1 MNKHKLR
8 NFLATTF
15 LGGVV
20 VILPLAI
27 FGLLANWII
36 GIIGGFLDPVVSLFP
51 ESWNVTLVKLI
62 AFAIIT
68 VLCFLI
74 GLSVRTQIGTAI
86 FSLFEENTIGRLP
99 FYSVIKETVQQFIG
113 KEKTPF
119 SRVVLVEPF
128 AKGAKMIGFVTDENE
143 EEGTYTVFAPT
154 APNPT
159 NGYVF
164 ILTKEQ
170 IEFLDVKSEQAMKS
184 IVSLGAGTAGMA
196 KVGKATS

>member
-51 ESWNVTLVKLI
+51 ESWNVTVVKLI

-86 FSLFEENTIGRLP
+86 FSLFEENTIGR
-99 FYSVIKETVQQFIG
+99 S
-113 KEKTPF
+113 PF

-128 AKGAKMIGFVTDENE
+128 TQGAKMIGFVTDENE
-143 EEGTYTVFAPT
+143 EEGIYTVFAPT

-170 IEFLDVKSEQAMKS
+170 IEFIDVKSEQAMKS

-196 KVGKATS
+196 QTKKVNTL

>member
-1 MNKHKLR
+1 MTNKHKLR
-8 NFLATTF
+8 NFIATTF

-27 FGLLANWII
+27 FGLLANWIV
-36 GIIGGFLDPVVSLFP
+36 GIIGGFLDPFVSLFP
-51 ESWNVTLVKLI
+51 EKWNVTLVKLI

-74 GLSVRTQIGTAI
+74 GLSVRTQIGTA
-86 FSLFEENTIGRLP
+86 LFGIVEENTIGRLP

-143 EEGTYTVFAPT
+143 EEGMYTVFAPT

-164 ILTKEQ
+164 ILPKDQ

-184 IVSLGAGTAGMA
+184 IVSLGAGTAEL
-196 KVGKATS
+196 GKK